1 MLSHD
6 QIWTAIDRLAQR
18 VGLTASALA
27 KQAGL
32 DATTFNKSKRLTPQG
47 HARWPSTES
56 IAKILAATNTTVDA
70 FIALIPQDRGD
81 AIASLPFRMPGAG
94 LAAGFDKDGAPTG
107 TGWDSLPIPGAES
120 AGAFALSLSGGL
132 YREGDVVIASAA
144 AARRKGDRIL
154 VIHPDDRV
162 ETGFLAQETA
172 TSIHLKG
179 GDGKDMP
186 VIKRNGVVRVICS
199 SEPRHKQRQG

>member
-1 MLSHD
+1 MPGVVTSP
-6 QIWTAIDRLAQR
+6 RLVTELA
-18 VGLTASALA
+18 GLT
-27 KQAGL
+27 
-32 DATTFNKSKRLTPQG
+32 
-47 HARWPSTES
+47 
-56 IAKILAATNTTVDA
+56 
-70 FIALIPQDRGD
+70 
-81 AIASLPFRMPGAG
+81 LPNPVG

-186 VIKRNGVVRVICS
+186 VIKRNGVRLVARILWLA
-199 SEPRHKQRQG
+199 Q

>member
-18 VGLTASALA
+18 AGLTASALA

-81 AIASLPFRMPGAG
+81 ALASLPFRMPGAG
-94 LAAGFDKDGAPTG
+94 LADGFDKEGAPLG
-107 TGWDSLPIPGAES
+107 AGWDSLPIPGEES
-120 AGAFALSLSGGL
+120 QGAFALALSGGALGGL

-162 ETGFLAQETA
+162 EAGFLQQETA
-172 TSIHLKG
+172 TSVHLKA
-179 GDGKDMP
+179 GDGKDIP
-186 VIKRNGVVRVICS
+186 VIKRNAVRLVARILWLA
-199 SEPRHKQRQG
+199 Q